1 VTSYMRCSNKKYAW
15 TTKLYS
21 DQGKHQV
28 RSWGHCE
35 CSGYAGFSFCMLG
48 AERQTR
54 QKASLVS
61 MQPLTSKHA
70 YDRGAIRTG
79 NANPVCIEMA
89 GLELE

>member
-1 VTSYMRCSNKKYAW
+1 
-15 TTKLYS
+15 
-21 DQGKHQV
+21 
-28 RSWGHCE
+28 
-35 CSGYAGFSFCMLG
+35 
-48 AERQTR
+48 
-54 QKASLVS
+54 

>member
-1 VTSYMRCSNKKYAW
+1 MLEQKIRVA
-15 TTKLYS
+15 TKLYS

-61 MQPLTSKHA
+61 VQPLTSKHA
-70 YDRGAIRTG
+70 YDRDTIRTG

-89 GLELE
+89 GLGIE